1 VLLIHPT
8 LQATAI
14 GLALIA
20 LMLGVQR
27 FRSLHLDQKVRF
39 PRKGHMLVGK
49 FAIAGLLVGAC
60 LGMAM
65 TRHAW
70 GQSFMTMG
78 HGVGGVVTLAVLAIG
93 GATGWMLDRKP
104 KKRVWLPAFHGLTNT
119 LGVALALNQVRT
131 GIAVYQTFVSGL

>member
-1 VLLIHPT
+1 MLLIHPT
-8 LQATAI
+8 LQAIAI
-14 GLALIA
+14 GLALTA

-27 FRSLHLDQKVRF
+27 FRSLHLGHKVRF
-39 PRKGHMLVGK
+39 PRKVHVGMGRL
-49 FAIAGLLVGAC
+49 AIAGLLVGAG

-78 HGVGGVVTLAVLAIG
+78 HGVGGVVTLSVFAVG

-131 GIAVYQTFVSGL
+131 GIEVYRTFVSGL